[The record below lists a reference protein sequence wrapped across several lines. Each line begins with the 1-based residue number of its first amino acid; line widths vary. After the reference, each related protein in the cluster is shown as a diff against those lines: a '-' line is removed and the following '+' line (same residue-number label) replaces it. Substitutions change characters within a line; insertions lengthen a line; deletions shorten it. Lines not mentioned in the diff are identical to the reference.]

1 MKLKNTILTSF
12 LFFLVLASWY
22 VIRGIRNEMAVEN
35 YGQDFLLI
43 LLSFTAL
50 TMLIINPIYS
60 WVASRKNFK
69 KIITYCYSF
78 LIMNLFVFI
87 LYSRSLGE
95 GDVTQQMWL
104 GRVFYVWCNIYSF
117 FVVSIFWVLV
127 INIFRDS
134 QSRKLYGFIMAGGSL
149 GAIVGSEISVRLS
162 ESYTNYGL
170 ELFALASSLL
180 LFLAIIVATY
190 LVNLNNSEV
199 LIKKVGG
206 NWSDAI
212 SNIISVKEV
221 KSVALYSWLF
231 TALMTVQWISAIPI
245 IESYS
250 DLSPDRIV
258 LFNRI
263 EQLVSPLTLI
273 TQLTLTYLVISYLGT
288 SMILIVYGLL
298 FIVVFL
304 LYGLMPSV
312 GVVVF
317 SQALLRV
324 FEYGFNK
331 PSREIIY
338 SQLKKKDRYKSTVF
352 IDTFVT
358 RFGDLTGSLFVG
370 IGKVAAISIAVVPL
384 LAIPFAGIFS
394 LTGYKISKIFEEKSK
409 NPGIPQ

>member
-1 MKLKNTILTSF
+1 MKTKNTFLTSF

-60 WVASRKNFK
+60 WIASRKNFK

-78 LIMNLFVFI
+78 LILNLFIFI
-87 LYSRSLGE
+87 FYSRSLAVDDIIQGI
-95 GDVTQQMWL
+95 WL

-170 ELFALASSLL
+170 ELFAFSSALL

-338 SQLKKKDRYKSTVF
+338 SQLKKNDRYKSTVF

-370 IGKVAAISIAVVPL
+370 LGKVLTISITAVPL

-394 LTGYKISKIFEEKSK
+394 LTGYKISKMFQQHSK
-409 NPGIPQ
+409 NP